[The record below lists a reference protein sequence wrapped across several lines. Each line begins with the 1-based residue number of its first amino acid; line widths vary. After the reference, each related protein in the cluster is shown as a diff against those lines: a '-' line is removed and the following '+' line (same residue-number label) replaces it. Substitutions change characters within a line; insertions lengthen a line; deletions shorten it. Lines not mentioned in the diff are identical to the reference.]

1 MELVLSVV
9 CEAAMER
16 PDGKLDL
23 RGVFNELSA
32 PGFPALQ
39 DRMTAVFVVEWE
51 ADEAGRQPLRAD
63 LVDGD
68 GKRVLTIQGH
78 TEVSA
83 RSGDGPPPQTRLV
96 MPMERVV
103 FPHAGRFTFELIA
116 GGDTVRACSIHLVE
130 RPAQEGHEH

>member
-1 MELVLSVV
+1 MELVLAVV
-9 CEAAMER
+9 CDTAMER

-23 RGVFNELSA
+23 RGVFHELSA

-39 DRMTAVFVVEWE
+39 DRMTAVFVVEW
-51 ADEAGRQPLRAD
+51 APDEAGRQPLRAD

-68 GKRVLTIQGH
+68 GTRVLTIQGH
-78 TEVSA
+78 TEVA
-83 RSGDGPPPQTRLV
+83 PPRAGMPPPQTRLI

-116 GGDTVRACSIHLVE
+116 GGDTVRACSVHLVE
-130 RPAQEGHEH
+130 READQEPGR